1 MRTLVKGVVP
11 SWLQANGES
20 KTQEYK
26 DAADKKPTPWRNPEI
41 VAALEDECAKKCM
54 YCESVIDVVAY
65 AAVEHIR
72 PKSRFED
79 LVLAWSNL
87 GLVCPKCNT
96 NKGDYWS
103 DERSIQLL
111 NPYEDLL
118 EEHLRFQGPMVT
130 AKVGSSRGE
139 VTVNKIQLS
148 REGLVWARAKRIQEV
163 HRILVLWESAQNADL
178 KSLFAEEVERAIGN
192 DQEFAGTLQAYAAQQ
207 GFPVEDVETV
217 PV

>member
-1 MRTLVKGVVP
+1 MRTLVKGAVP
-11 SWLQANGES
+11 GWLQANGAA

-26 DAADKKPTPWRNPEI
+26 DAADKKPTPWRNAEI

-54 YCESVIDVVAY
+54 YCEATIDVVAY

-103 DERSIQLL
+103 DEHSTQLL
-111 NPYEDLL
+111 NPYEDVL

-130 AKVGSSRGE
+130 AKLGSLRGE

-148 REGLVWARAKRIQEV
+148 REGLVWARAKRIQEL
-163 HRILVLWESAQNADL
+163 HRILALWASEQNADR
-178 KSLFAEEVERAIGN
+178 KSLFVEEVERAVGD
-192 DQEFAGTLQAYAAQQ
+192 DQEFTGTLRAYATQQ
-207 GFPVEDVETV
+207 GFPVEGVETV